1 MIRELFPV
9 RENSSERSRWAACQC
24 VHVGDVDR
32 PERTPVATAS
42 EDGVDG

>member
-1 MIRELFPV
+1 MIRELV
-9 RENSSERSRWAACQC
+9 SVKGNSSERSRWAACQC

-42 EDGVDG
+42 EEGVDG